1 MPSTTVMKTDVSATA
16 TPSPTVPG
24 PVPATFR
31 PDVRI
36 AITLR
41 LSRADDASTSLDV
54 QLRAC
59 HDAIRAAGFD
69 PESAK
74 VFIDDG
80 VSGATPLADREG
92 MSELMEYQPT
102 HVWAWKLDRYSRSV
116 REFLHLVEWA
126 ETPGKRVILATAD
139 GSLNTGTP
147 GGRLIA
153 LILVA
158 LAEWERQMMT
168 ERILAAHKERREQGR
183 WISGFAPFPYKTV
196 REHPKA
202 PAYLDADS
210 AMIPLVI
217 KAVGVLLAEGGNLSN
232 SSESLPIGRQQWRK
246 LLMGVTLRG
255 WRKHRGELV
264 VQDDGVTPVQFAP
277 EVLDAVTYAR
287 VQAKLKDLARP
298 ETNVPRSDTPFLGGF
313 VVCGKCSWGFN
324 GGQSSRKKPLYK
336 CENGC
341 GSIMA
346 DVVEPLVF
354 AEFRERFGLEYV
366 MRAVH
371 TGGVDHS
378 AVLEDLKASRERI
391 MKAIALVDG
400 PSLDDLA
407 AKLTETNATIERL
420 TAEHDPEVTT
430 TYEATATLLFEL
442 WDGADQ
448 DTRRMLLTERGL
460 RITISPAKKGQPS
473 AARAQIEWGVAPRER
488 KRLTRR
494 TTVAERR
501 MKEAAPTV
509 RAAA

>member
-1 MPSTTVMKTDVSATA
+1 MKTDVSATSA
-16 TPSPTVPG
+16 PSPTAARPI
-24 PVPATFR
+24 PATFR

-54 QLRAC
+54 QERAC

-92 MSELMEYQPT
+92 MSGLMEYQPT

-116 REFLHLVEWA
+116 REFLQLVEWA
-126 ETPGKRVILATAD
+126 EEKPQKRVVLATAD

-158 LAEWERQMMT
+158 LAEWEREMMK

-183 WISGFAPFPYKTV
+183 WISGFAPFPFQTV

-210 AMIPLVI
+210 AMVPLVL

-255 WRKHRGELV
+255 WRKHKGDLV

-287 VQAKLKDLARP
+287 VQAKLKELARP

-313 VVCGKCSWGFN
+313 VVCGKCSGGFV
-324 GGQSSRKKPLYK
+324 GGVSKRKKPLYK
-336 CENGC
+336 CGNGC

-346 DVVEPLVF
+346 DVVEPLVV
-354 AEFRERFGLEYV
+354 AEFREQFGLEHV

-378 AVLEDLKASRERI
+378 VPLADLAASRERI
-391 MKAIALVDG
+391 MKAITLVNG

-420 TAEHDPEVTT
+420 TAEHDPEVTV

-448 DTRRMLLTERGL
+448 DTRRKLLAEQGL
-460 RITISPAKKGQPS
+460 RMTISPAKKGQPS
-473 AARAQIEWGVAPRER
+473 AARARIEWGQAPRER
-488 KRLTRR
+488 KRLTRP
-494 TTVAERR
+494 TKVSEQR
-501 MKEAAPTV
+501 MKKAAPTG

>member
-1 MPSTTVMKTDVSATA
+1 MASTATMTTATA
-16 TPSPTVPG
+16 STRT
-24 PVPATFR
+24 PATFQ
-31 PDVRI
+31 PTPRI
-36 AITLR
+36 AISLR
-41 LSRADDASTSLDV
+41 LSRSDDASTSLDV

-59 HDAIRAAGFD
+59 HDSIRAAGFD
-69 PESAK
+69 PETAE
-74 VFIDDG
+74 VFVDNG

-92 MSELMEYQPT
+92 MSGLMEYQPT

-210 AMIPLVI
+210 AMVPLVI

-232 SSESLPIGRQQWRK
+232 SSENLPIGRQQWRK

-255 WRKHRGELV
+255 WRKHKGALV

-277 EVLDAVTYAR
+277 EVLDTVTYAR
-287 VQAKLKDLARP
+287 VQAKLKELARP
-298 ETNVPRSDTPFLGGF
+298 ETNVPRADTPFLGGF
-313 VVCGKCSWGFN
+313 VVCVKCSGSFN
-324 GGQSSRKKPLYK
+324 GGSSDRKKQLYK
-336 CENGC
+336 CASGC
-341 GSIMA
+341 GAIMA
-346 DVVEPLVF
+346 NVVEPLVF
-354 AEFRERFGLEYV
+354 AEFRERFGLEHV

-371 TGGVDHS
+371 TGGIDNS
-378 AVLEDLKASRERI
+378 AALSDLEASRQRI
-391 MKAIALVDG
+391 VKAIALVDG
-400 PSLDDLA
+400 PALEDLA
-407 AKLTETNATIERL
+407 AKLTDTKATIERL
-420 TAEHDPEVTT
+420 TAEHNPEVTV
-430 TYEATATLLFEL
+430 TYEPTRTRLFEV
-442 WDGADQ
+442 WDGA
-448 DTRRMLLTERGL
+448 TKEARRSLLAERGL
-460 RITISPAKKGQPS
+460 RVTISPARKGLPS
-473 AARAQIEWGVAPRER
+473 AGRAKIEWGMPPRE
-488 KRLTRR
+488 KKKPTRP

-501 MKEAAPTV
+501 ML
-509 RAAA
+509 AAAADTAA